1 MTGRNTLIG
10 IDPKM
15 FEDVQP
21 VTDNRRLFRV
31 ERIAC
36 VDDEF
41 FVYAESRGDVEE
53 IVCARAIVMDLPLIW
68 REIEA
73 M

>member
-1 MTGRNTLIG
+1 MSRNTLIG

-15 FEDVQP
+15 FDP
-21 VTDNRRLFRV
+21 PAHMPIDRRLFRV
-31 ERIAC
+31 DGIPC
-36 VDDEF
+36 VDGEF